1 MDRPQRRARI
11 EKQADIRVQPGGAKI
26 AGAKHAAI
34 AARVMR
40 RRAASQERR
49 DADKPERQPTQA
61 ELLSSNPKTKR
72 SGWAGPSHPEDTGH
86 GLRDFSPGASV
97 ISAMRPPF
105 SATQEFFVSG
115 YLSV

>member
-1 MDRPQRRARI
+1 MGVVLTIRAAS
-11 EKQADIRVQPGGAKI
+11 ELATFAGQPGGAKV
-26 AGAKHAAI
+26 AGAKLAGVV
-34 AARVMR
+34 ARIMR
-40 RRAASQERR
+40 GRT
-49 DADKPERQPTQA
+49 DAGR
-61 ELLSSNPKTKR
+61 SVFFNPRTKQ
-72 SGWAGPSHPEDTGH
+72 SGWEGGSHPENTAH